1 MKRYIRASFD
11 SSIPSW
17 LKNEITHQ
25 KYGRLGEK
33 IVQKYGVA
41 LSESQ
46 FFDEEVPNSIPIYLI
61 KGDYGSDVYIPGIND
76 DNTIY
81 LNGRSRKLGSIARSK
96 LPTLATD
103 VVWLDL
109 SNKVQKKDR
118 YQDPRRIYDGAK
130 DSRGRYAGQYYTKPW
145 TSYDGE
151 EHPGKWSKSGNSGRY
166 SSRPRDKSG
175 YEVPTP
181 ESRLERYYETFPEKV
196 TEKVDAIYDRLIAAR
211 DKVLNSE
218 LINTPYDRDEE
229 MNIGNAIYRI
239 KDAIDEYRRLIA
251 MLDRDTGKL
260 SNVDSWMRE
269 SVYKE
274 FSEKISR
281 ISQQLDDAEK
291 SLTRR
296 W

>member
-1 MKRYIRASFD
+1 MKRYIKSSFD
-11 SSIPSW
+11 PSIPSW
-17 LKNEITHQ
+17 LKKSIDNQ
-25 KYGRLGEK
+25 RYNKLSDRL
-33 IVQKYGVA
+33 VARFGVA
-41 LSESQ
+41 LSDAQ
-46 FFDEEVPNSIPIYLI
+46 FLDHEEPNSTPIYLI
-61 KGDYGSDVYIPGIND
+61 NGDYSSAIYVPGVND
-76 DNTIY
+76 DDTIQ
-81 LNGRSRKLGSIARSK
+81 LNGRSRKLGAISKAK
-96 LPTLATD
+96 LPSLATD

-130 DSRGRYAGQYYTKPW
+130 DNKGRYAGQYYTEPW

-166 SSRPRDKSG
+166 SSRTRDKSG

-196 TEKVDAIYDRLIAAR
+196 TEKVDAIYDRLIAVR
-211 DKVLNSE
+211 DEVLNPE

-229 MNIGNAIYRI
+229 MSIGNAIYRLR
-239 KDAIDEYRRLIA
+239 DAIDEYRRLIA

-281 ISQQLDDAEK
+281 ISNQLDEAEK
-291 SLTRR
+291 SLTSR